1 MSGVAK
7 RAILMVGVAFYA
19 LLAVI
24 SAADRGDLV
33 PFAGA
38 LPVPPYPAQ
47 ALLAQARQHVST
59 GDYRGA
65 LVSAREAV
73 LANPVEPSSPALL
86 GAALL
91 GVGDEAGARRA
102 FTVAG
107 RMGWRVPLTQT
118 YWMEQA
124 LAAGDFRVAALRLDA
139 LALQNPAIAADLYPA
154 REFERS
160 TPGRQALVDRLR
172 RDPAWLQRYLD
183 PVPEAGSDDL
193 VARAGVAQQLLAAG
207 APLECAQ
214 FARFVSRLVDAGQGR
229 IGQAIW
235 RQACPGAGAGTEGG
249 LLLDGNLRTLNPA
262 GQQPF
267 GWQLVSDP
275 DLTIAPAGGR
285 GGVILANSAPAR
297 RPALRQLVAVSPG
310 TYRLSWI
317 ARGPGG
323 MPSDRIVAATQC
335 AGSAQVPLDARAL
348 GSDGGRGGDFPVP
361 GSCTAVW
368 IEFQVLAGTSE
379 AMLSSVA
386 LAPVGK

>member
-1 MSGVAK
+1 
-7 RAILMVGVAFYA
+7 MVGVGLYA

-86 GAALL
+86 GAALR
-91 GVGDEAGARRA
+91 GIGDEAGARQA

-172 RDPAWLQRYLD
+172 RGPAWLQRYLD

-207 APLECAQ
+207 APLECGQ

-275 DLTIAPAGGR
+275 DVTIAPAGVR
-285 GGVILANSAPAR
+285 EGGVILANSAPAR
-297 RPALRQLVAVSPG
+297 RPALRQLALVSPG
-310 TYRLSWI
+310 TYRLSWV

-323 MPSDRIVAATQC
+323 MPSDRIVAAAQC
-335 AGSAQVPLDARAL
+335 AGLPPVPLDARPL
-348 GSDGGRGGDFPVP
+348 GPGGAQGGDFAVP
-361 GSCTAVW
+361 GQCTAVW
-368 IEFQVLAGTSE
+368 IEFKVLAGT
-379 AMLSSVA
+379 ADATLSSVV
-386 LAPVGK
+386 LVPTGK